1 MEKESLK
8 ITENHK
14 GEQTLSFT
22 KLTAM
27 IIGSTIGGGIFTTA
41 GDMAALGAHTGSVL
55 VGWGICGVGMFCLMM
70 CFFGLNKLRPELTNG
85 IFSYAKEG
93 FGEFVG
99 FNSAWGYWLSA
110 LLCNVS
116 YTTLMFGALG
126 YFFPIFGD
134 GNNLLS
140 ILSASVLLWLIN
152 ALILRGVQ
160 EAAALNVIT
169 TIAKLIPILVFAIAV
184 IFVGAFDPAVFMDNF
199 WGTDTPAAP
208 GISDQIKA
216 TTSATVWS
224 FIGVEGAVVLSARA
238 RRSSDVGKASLT
250 GFFGILAIY
259 VLIAVLSMGVLTTEE
274 LAALKNP
281 QMAGILEAVVG
292 PWGAALVN
300 IGVILSLAGA
310 LLGWTILAADCP
322 HSAAK
327 QGVFMNAFARSNSK
341 GSPTF
346 SLYLTN
352 GLVQLFL
359 IVIYF
364 SASTYQVFYTFS
376 TTMIMVPYFLSALYY
391 LKLTLFGPFRKLSES
406 KVNSQANIYE
416 AGLSTDSN
424 RRSSDKIPVESIT
437 KPAIDSAD
445 AENYAAKK
453 ENAAAPSPLSLIF
466 AIIGTLYGVWMLY
479 ASGLELLFIACIL
492 YTPGI
497 IVYAL
502 GKHEKGEKIFNCS
515 YETVIAALLI
525 LLALIALFMIAVGKI
540 QPF

>member
-8 ITENHK
+8 INENHK

-41 GDMAALGAHTGSVL
+41 GDMASLGAHTGSVL

-140 ILSASVLLWLIN
+140 IISASVLLWLIN

-184 IFVGAFDPAVFMDNF
+184 IFVRAFDPVVFMDNF
-199 WGTDTPAAP
+199 WGTDTPSAP
-208 GISDQIKA
+208 AISNQIKA

-238 RRSSDVGKASLT
+238 KRSSDVGKASLT
-250 GFFGILAIY
+250 GFFGIFAIY

-359 IVIYF
+359 IIIYF

-391 LKLTLFGPFRKLSES
+391 LKLCLSL
-406 KVNSQANIYE
+406 KQAQTSGSGSLTE
-416 AGLSTDSN
+416 N
-424 RRSSDKIPVESIT
+424 RTAV
-437 KPAIDSAD
+437 
-445 AENYAAKK
+445 
-453 ENAAAPSPLSLIF
+453 SPLSLVF
-466 AIIGTLYGVWMLY
+466 AVLGTAYGIWMLY
-479 ASGLELLFIACIL
+479 SSGLELLFIACIL

-497 IVYAL
+497 LVFAL
-502 GKHEKGEKIFNCS
+502 GKREKGEKIFKRN
-515 YETVIAALLI
+515 YETIIAILLI
-525 LLALIALFMIAVGKI
+525 LLALTALYMIISDKI